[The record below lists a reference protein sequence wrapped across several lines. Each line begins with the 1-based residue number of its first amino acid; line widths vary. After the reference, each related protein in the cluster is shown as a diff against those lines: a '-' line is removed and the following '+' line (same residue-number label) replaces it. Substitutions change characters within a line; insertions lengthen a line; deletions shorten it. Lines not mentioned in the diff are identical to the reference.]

1 MKKEKGTNKI
11 ALLWYTHP
19 RWAIALLLIV
29 VNLAVILLFAGIMAI
44 IKQNNF
50 FGELSYIFTFTMCS
64 DGVYD
69 FVNNNEDLACFVLKI
84 ILALIQMVIFSGALI
99 GFTTDLLQT
108 TIDKR
113 VNNVGKISLNDHYV
127 FLNWSSIGPRI
138 IYDLS
143 FLDGEKNIV
152 ILCEKDREEVWT
164 SIQNVFIENKR
175 KMKDI
180 RVFIKQ
186 GSPMSSKHLSEVSLD
201 RAKHIGILLAGIDD
215 CDEYSMSSND
225 LNALKTLFTM
235 MNMGVSANIVVEA
248 EQNETLVKIEKLL
261 DSINPELNKHIV
273 VFSHNFVV
281 GHIMGRS
288 LVSTTYNE
296 VYHELLSYDGVEF
309 YGIPTMDIEEA
320 LYHFNDCIPIIN
332 YDDDCEVD
340 EEGNMA
346 ADQLYILSD
355 NEQTLGERP
364 EKKVMVKP
372 LKYRE
377 QNEREEFT
385 VFILSK
391 DGNASYVID
400 ELEKYAVV
408 ANLSIKYK
416 MFTYKDDFQQIKEII
431 RTTEGRKKVLL
442 LSSVTE
448 EGGVSDADVF
458 LAALDFKLGGG
469 IGEGTEIY
477 AEIFNPTNMQALQ
490 NLGVMSVILSN
501 QIISLFMVQLL
512 THPSSKKFYR
522 DLISINDQEGDD
534 AIDLDIVKA
543 KEVLEFNEEALH
555 FSCQSEFV
563 QSFYMASGKK
573 KMCIGIKHGKENAK
587 VRFLCDGMDKPEDL
601 AVYPE
606 DELILMVY

>member
-1 MKKEKGTNKI
+1 MKKQKSSNKI
-11 ALLWYTHP
+11 ALLWYEHP
-19 RWAIALLLIV
+19 RLAIALMLIV

-44 IKQNNF
+44 IRQENF
-50 FGELSYIFTFTMCS
+50 FGELSYIFTFTMSS
-64 DGVYD
+64 DGIYD
-69 FVNNNEDLACFVLKI
+69 FVNNQDDLACFILKI
-84 ILALIQMVIFSGALI
+84 ILAVIQMVIFSGALI

-113 VNNVGKISLNDHYV
+113 VNNVGKINLSDHYV

-152 ILCEKDREEVWT
+152 ILCEKEREDVLT

-180 RVFIKQ
+180 RVFVKQ

-201 RAKHIGILLAGIDD
+201 KAKHIGILLAGLDD
-215 CDEYSMSSND
+215 CNDYSMTAND

-235 MNMGVSANIVVEA
+235 MNMGVDANIVVEA
-248 EQNETLVKIEKLL
+248 EQNDTLVKIEKLL
-261 DSINPELNKHIV
+261 DSIDPELNKHII

-288 LVSTTYNE
+288 LVSTAYND

-309 YGIPTMDIEEA
+309 YGIPTMDVEEA
-320 LYHFNDCIPIIN
+320 LYQFNDCIPIIN

-340 EEGNMA
+340 ENGNTA
-346 ADQLYILSD
+346 PDQLYILSD
-355 NEQTLGERP
+355 NEQTLGKRP

-372 LKYRE
+372 LNYRE

-391 DGNASYVID
+391 DGNAAYVID

-408 ANLSIKYK
+408 ANLAIKYQ
-416 MFTYKDDFQQIKEII
+416 MFTYADDFQMIKETIKG
-431 RTTEGRKKVLL
+431 TEGRKKVLL
-442 LSSVTE
+442 LSSVSE
-448 EGGVSDADVF
+448 EGSVSDADVF

-469 IGEGTEIY
+469 IGEQTEVY

-512 THPSSKKFYR
+512 THPNSKKFYR
-522 DLISINDQEGDD
+522 DLISLNDQEGDD

-543 KEVLEFNEEALH
+543 KEVLEFEGELH

-563 QSFYMASGKK
+563 QSFYMASGKT
-573 KMCIGIKHGKENAK
+573 KMCIGIKPFGENTK
-587 VRFLCDGMDKPEDL
+587 VRFLCDGMDKAEDL
-601 AVYPE
+601 VIRPE
-606 DELILMVY
+606 DELVLMVY